1 MTGFDIQH
9 AMFQVYGI
17 AGTRDMYDVDSLSFG
32 ALVSRVSRFLKR
44 TGFHT
49 RGTS

>member
-17 AGTRDMYDVDSLSFG
+17 ARSRDIYQMDSITFRPL
-32 ALVSRVSRFLKR
+32 AARFRKLLGR
-44 TGFHT
+44 MRLHT